1 MRLNVLFTGLIT
13 FLSVLLR
20 GFIVKYFNRVVVLK
34 YDYPTLYVH
43 ATQYTCTPNN
53 VIKVKEK
60 NLLKRTNV
68 LKHEGRLIS
77 FDSG

>member
-1 MRLNVLFTGLIT
+1 
-13 FLSVLLR
+13 
-20 GFIVKYFNRVVVLK
+20 VVVLK

-77 FDSG
+77 FDSGWWMNRILGNLLFNLTLITFDAQCVQGFM